1 MAITL
6 LKDFTQGPLN
16 GQWKFRTSTGSNVI
30 KLEDISVPHPV
41 ILKIYRDVV
50 GPEPADGLELANVME
65 NWNTLEPRLNLEIAF
80 LMTMWGRI
88 LNWLRWL

>member
-6 LKDFTQGPLN
+6 LKDFAQGSLN

-30 KLEDISVPHPV
+30 KLEDISVPPSV

-50 GPEPADGLELANVME
+50 GPEPANGLELANVME